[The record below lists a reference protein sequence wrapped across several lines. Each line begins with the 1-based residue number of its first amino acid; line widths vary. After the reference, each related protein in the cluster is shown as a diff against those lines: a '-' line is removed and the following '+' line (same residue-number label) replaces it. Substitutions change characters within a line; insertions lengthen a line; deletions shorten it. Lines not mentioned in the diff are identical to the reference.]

1 MDPTTRLDQIEK
13 GTSLGKDAWLR
24 LKKNKLAMVSLFV
37 FVFIALLC
45 FIGPFFGVQDP
56 TATNL
61 DARSQPPN
69 KDFLLG
75 SEHLGRDI
83 LSLILYGGQVSLL
96 VGLIATLVSLIIG
109 VS

>member
-24 LKKNKLAMVSLFV
+24 LKKNKLAMASLFV

-56 TATNL
+56 TATWV
-61 DARSQPPN
+61 QP
-69 KDFLLG
+69 G
-75 SEHLGRDI
+75 
-83 LSLILYGGQVSLL
+83 
-96 VGLIATLVSLIIG
+96 
-109 VS
+109 